1 MNVSTRSLFLA
12 ATAMAGFGLPGC
24 AGQSDGASALGDLP
38 AAKPETTGYSSGA
51 QAAIDAWASRVHSPS
66 GLVLVGDRVIY
77 GWGDASAKL
86 PVHGVRRAL
95 LDALYGPAVA
105 SGQITLSDTL
115 AELGIDDL
123 QPSLTATEQQATLQ
137 DLIESRSGIYHDA
150 NGDSAADEANLPS
163 RGSHPPGTFWFSN
176 TWDYNAAGSIYEQL
190 TETSV
195 FDALD
200 AQIASP
206 LGMQDYTPADGRY
219 EENQPGQSRIPEF
232 ALSMSARDMA
242 RFGLL
247 YLHAGAWQGEQLV
260 AADWVATSTTNISTT
275 TTPEAGYGYGWW
287 VADAGAGLGEGVDV
301 GDGAFA
307 ATGTYGHAIVVLP
320 AYDMVVVVQADDA
333 YAAQDPAHRGIGP
346 HRIGELLS
354 AILSAH
360 T

>member
-1 MNVSTRSLFLA
+1 MNVSTRHFLA
-12 ATAMAGFGLPGC
+12 ATAMAVLGLPAC
-24 AGQSDGASALGDLP
+24 GQTGDGASALGDLP
-38 AAKPETTGYSSGA
+38 TAQPETAGFSSGA
-51 QAAIDAWASRVHSPS
+51 QASIDSWAAKVHSPS

-105 SGQITLSDTL
+105 SGQIALSTTL
-115 AELGIDDL
+115 AQLGIDDL
-123 QPSLTATEQQATLQ
+123 QPSLTATEQQATVL

-150 NGDSAADEANLPS
+150 NGDSAADEASLPP
-163 RGSHPPGTFWFSN
+163 RGSHAPGTFWFSN
-176 TWDYNAAGSIYEQL
+176 TWDYNAAGAIYEQL

-219 EENQPGQSRIPEF
+219 EDNEAAQSRIPEF

-247 YLHAGAWQGEQLV
+247 YLHGGAWQGDQLV
-260 AADWVATSTTNISTT
+260 GADWVATSTSNISTT
-275 TTPEAGYGYGWW
+275 TTPAAGYGYGWW
-287 VADAGAGLGEGVDV
+287 VADAGAGLGDGVDV

-320 AYDMVVVVQADDA
+320 AYDMVVVIQADDG
-333 YAAQDPAHRGIGP
+333 YAAQDPAHRDIGP
-346 HRIGELLS
+346 HRIGELLA